1 VLARRVVGGV
11 GGPASYHTDR
21 SVRVLKSKVNPNDPE
36 FKVCVCVRVCVCVYL
51 YGVRSVVVV
60 LPLGGNPSFRPSD
73 THSWIDVVSLVPDWR
88 AIPPLNHP
96 HASCLG
102 ERHHHSIVSTVVCC
116 VCVAVSWVCVSWRR
130 EMAEMVK

>member
-1 VLARRVVGGV
+1 MLVGHRAAVLARRVVGGV

-60 LPLGGNPSFRPSD
+60 TL
-73 THSWIDVVSLVPDWR
+73 
-88 AIPPLNHP
+88 
-96 HASCLG
+96 CLLEATPVFVRVTLTRG
-102 ERHHHSIVSTVVCC
+102 
-116 VCVAVSWVCVSWRR
+116 
-130 EMAEMVK
+130 